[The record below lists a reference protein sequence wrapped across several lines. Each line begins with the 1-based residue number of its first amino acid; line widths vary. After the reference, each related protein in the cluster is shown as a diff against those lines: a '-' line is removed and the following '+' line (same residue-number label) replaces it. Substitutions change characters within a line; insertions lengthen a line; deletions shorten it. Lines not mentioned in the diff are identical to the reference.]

1 MKRDAFTRKLESKFP
16 SPVMTKSFKY
26 ESLSANTVLPAD
38 DFPHF
43 SLVELSV
50 TGFNRANAM
59 A

>member
-1 MKRDAFTRKLESKFP
+1 LP

-38 DFPHF
+38 DFTHF

-50 TGFNRANAM
+50 PGFNQANAM
-59 A
+59 V